1 MMFNVYNDHALR
13 RLGASLIQSEQPASS
28 AAAMVMLKERLG
40 AYVSSARLIPELV
53 SRHYQDSSS
62 S

>member
-1 MMFNVYNDHALR
+1 MMFHDYSDHALR
-13 RLGASLIQSEQPASS
+13 RLGASLIQSEKPTNS

-40 AYVSSARLIPELV
+40 AYVSNSQFLSELV
-53 SRHYQDSSS
+53 RRHYQDSSS